1 VIKRAAGCFVDA
13 YRNRMIW
20 TGRKNIFTEYW
31 SDMTGDKEYR
41 IEGSPIYDDLL
52 DLGYERG
59 YSGMT
64 LWRKAL

>member
-1 VIKRAAGCFVDA
+1 
-13 YRNRMIW
+13 MIW